1 MAVRPV
7 VALRLLLGPVLC
19 FADSVPGDTIMATV
33 APKMLPH
40 TPALP
45 SLAPQTEGASPA
57 PAAASP
63 SPVYRGDRWGLVFW
77 LGCAA
82 LLIALHVGQHVY
94 YLLR

>member
-1 MAVRPV
+1 
-7 VALRLLLGPVLC
+7 
-19 FADSVPGDTIMATV
+19 MATV

-45 SLAPQTEGASPA
+45 SLAPQTEEASVPLLSA
-57 PAAASP
+57 PS

-82 LLIALHVGQHVY
+82 LLVALHVGQHIF